1 LKARAPA
8 THSARGSDDRGA
20 GKADDP
26 RLLEVLEAFA
36 ARICHDFVGAVGA
49 VSNGVEL
56 LSEGGQS
63 ADPEILALISSS
75 ARTAS
80 RRLQYFRT
88 AFGTGSALSAV
99 RPLDGARSLA
109 ASFLEEGKVELDW
122 PEPGSAAEAATGR
135 RAAKA
140 ILNLVLVA
148 ADCLPRGGRVSVDAS
163 PVDAGLSIRI
173 HAAGTQARL
182 ADDHRAALAGTVG
195 APTPRGVPSWI
206 VGALVGDANGGVDVS
221 QAQDMVV
228 LALRLPR
235 QY

>member
-1 LKARAPA
+1 V
-8 THSARGSDDRGA
+8 
-20 GKADDP
+20 DDP
-26 RLLEVLEAFA
+26 KLLEVLEVFA
-36 ARICHDFVGAVGA
+36 ARICHDLVGAVGA

-63 ADPEILALISSS
+63 ADPEVLALISAS

-88 AFGTGSALSAV
+88 AFGTGSALSAT

-122 PEPGSAAEAATGR
+122 PEPPSAAEAAAGR

-140 ILNLVLVA
+140 ILNLVIVA
-148 ADCLPRGGRVSVDAS
+148 ADCLPRGGRVAIEAV
-163 PVDAGLSIRI
+163 PVDAGLSIRVR
-173 HAAGTQARL
+173 AAGMQARL
-182 ADDHRAALAGTVG
+182 ADDHRASLGASRG
-195 APTPRGVPSWI
+195 APTPRGIPSWI
-206 VGALVGDANGGVDVS
+206 VRALVDAGKGSVEVTE
-221 QAQDMVV
+221 AQDMVV
-228 LALRLPR
+228 LALRVPR